1 MKIMGVRPQFR
12 VVLALGLVLTA
23 QLSGQQRFTKQDADR
38 CQGKITRIN
47 AFANAPATANASTA
61 SATAAAPAAKS
72 QTTQLT
78 DAELNS
84 YLRYHLRDQVPVGI
98 VEPTLNALGDGRVSG
113 GATIDLDAVRK
124 SRQRGW
130 TDPLNYLTGQLPLTA
145 SGVLVTQN
153 GKGRFQLESAAI
165 SGISIPKSL
174 VQELLSHYSKT
185 AENPAGISL
194 DDPFELPA
202 RIKEIRVGRGE
213 AMVVQQ

>member
-1 MKIMGVRPQFR
+1 MGSRPTSG

-23 QLSGQQRFTKQDADR
+23 QLSGQLRFTKQDADR
-38 CQGKITRIN
+38 CQTKLGKIT
-47 AFANAPATANASTA
+47 AFANQSTPANASKA
-61 SATAAAPAAKS
+61 ATAAVAAKT

-84 YLRYHLRDQVPVGI
+84 YIRYHLREQVPAGI
-98 VEPTLNALGDGRVSG
+98 VEPTLNAMGDGRVRG

-130 TDPLNYLTGQLPLTA
+130 MDPMNFLTGSLPLTA
-145 SGVLVTQN
+145 AGVLVTQN
-153 GKGRFQLESAAI
+153 GVGRFQLESAEI
-165 SGISIPKSL
+165 SGITIPKSL
-174 VQELLSHYSKT
+174 VQELLSYYSKS
-185 AENPAGISL
+185 AENPGGISL

-213 AMVVQQ
+213 AMVVQ